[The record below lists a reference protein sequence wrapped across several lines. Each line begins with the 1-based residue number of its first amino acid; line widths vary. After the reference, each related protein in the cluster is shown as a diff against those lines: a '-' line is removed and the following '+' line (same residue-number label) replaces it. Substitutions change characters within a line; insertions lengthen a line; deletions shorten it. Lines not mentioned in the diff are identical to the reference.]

1 MSRESSQF
9 CLCINFSHVCE
20 IQYILHTLSA
30 AWPQCMY
37 ILYIPPNLNS
47 LSLSVSCRILR
58 SSFAAINIDLDGS
71 ALACLMH
78 DARQRRW
85 QMFAATRT
93 TAAMCQV
100 RRTLHDKRHDAKSPP
115 GHASISFSV
124 LLRRALMQEY
134 SAHYPSGRQRKSTP
148 HYSTSAASKR

>member
-1 MSRESSQF
+1 MPHTHCQQLGHDVHFVHPPKSQLF
-9 CLCINFSHVCE
+9 I
-20 IQYILHTLSA
+20 
-30 AWPQCMY
+30 
-37 ILYIPPNLNS
+37 S
-47 LSLSVSCRILR
+47 LSCRILR

-85 QMFAATRT
+85 QMFEATRT

-100 RRTLHDKRHDAKSPP
+100 RCTLHDKRHDAKSPP

-124 LLRRALMQEY
+124 LLRRALMLEY